1 MTEENKSAARQHTKA
16 NKIERFQILIDSIKN
31 GKQLNRYDY
40 ADSSTGITH
49 SEATYDRD
57 MKELRALAEV
67 MDSPYLKFLDSNI
80 PLYRQTKVPD
90 VTDREYLLLALLH
103 QLGIGIFRQ
112 DKNHPA
118 LVSIFNTLN
127 HGFDS
132 KNKSPYIELL
142 DHIRYRNSE
151 APRESDNLSKIMYI
165 LQALKKKVI
174 LQCEYHKPKSKIS
187 KTILLKP
194 DRLFFYNGSWYV
206 IGEEDRSEKVKQ
218 YKVSRMDS
226 FDLTDIKYT
235 TNRKKLNKVLS
246 TIDHSFGIHFD
257 MEQET
262 KIARIKFDTE
272 VKDLIQDLI
281 WYEHQENNIKQLDG
295 VIYKIPYTASMEL
308 LGRVL
313 RYGSHAEILEPAE
326 LREEWLTEISRMA
339 KLFLKQ

>member
-1 MTEENKSAARQHTKA
+1 MTEKNKSATRQHTKA
-16 NKIERFQILIDSIKN
+16 NKIERFEILIDSIKN
-31 GKQLNRYDY
+31 GKQLSRYDY

-127 HGFDS
+127 YGFDS
-132 KNKSPYIELL
+132 KKKSPYIELL
-142 DHIRYRNSE
+142 DHIRYRSSE

-187 KTILLKP
+187 KTIMLKP

-206 IGEEDRSEKVKQ
+206 IGEEDR
-218 YKVSRMDS
+218 
-226 FDLTDIKYT
+226 
-235 TNRKKLNKVLS
+235 
-246 TIDHSFGIHFD
+246 
-257 MEQET
+257 
-262 KIARIKFDTE
+262 
-272 VKDLIQDLI
+272 
-281 WYEHQENNIKQLDG
+281 NIKQPDG

-313 RYGSHAEILEPAE
+313 RYGSHAEVLEPAE

-339 KLFLKQ
+339 KLFLKE